1 MKFEIGK
8 TYQIDCEEAFVSD
21 CSTNRKI
28 FDMIGSEPWKVLM
41 VDGYDNDVVIIEMKD
56 GKVIE
61 PEEIDNE
68 LCVIFTKHDEGIIE
82 IAEDEIE
89 PEIKTVRVTHYKI
102 GASYKIENPGFR
114 SRLSVNRRIYDTL
127 KDRPWIVEEL
137 NEDNDAVISIRMV
150 DTRVCYHA
158 EDFDVGNIFNEN
170 DLLDLVEIEPEST
183 DHPYVIIDSNGEV
196 HYCTEDQVE
205 SRVKDLLTEMP
216 DSTVKVFKFDAEYQ
230 ASVKIEKI

>member
-8 TYQIDCEEAFVSD
+8 TYKIDCEEAFVSD
-21 CSTNRKI
+21 SSTNRKI
-28 FDMIGSEPWKVLM
+28 FDMIGSEPWKVMM
-41 VDGYDNDVVIIEMKD
+41 VDGRDNDVVIIEMKD

-68 LCVIFTKHDEGIIE
+68 LCAFFTKHDEGIIE
-82 IAEDEIE
+82 TIVET
-89 PEIKTVRVTHYKI
+89 EIKTVRATQYKI
-102 GASYKIENPGFR
+102 GSTYKIENPGFR
-114 SRLSVNRRIYDTL
+114 SRLSANRRIYDTL
-127 KDRPWIVEEL
+127 KDLPWIVEEL

-150 DTRVCYHA
+150 DTRACYHA
-158 EDFDVGNIFNEN
+158 EDFDVGNIFNED

-183 DHPYVIIDSNGEV
+183 GHAYVIIDIKGVV

-216 DSTVKVFKFDAEYQ
+216 DSSVKVFKFDAEYQ
-230 ASVKIEKI
+230 ASLKIEKI

>member
-8 TYQIDCEEAFVSD
+8 TYKIDCAEAFVSD
-21 CSTNRKI
+21 SSSNRKI

-68 LCVIFTKHDEGIIE
+68 LCLIFNKYDKGIIE
-82 IAEDEIE
+82 IAET
-89 PEIKTVRVTHYKI
+89 EIKTVRATQYKI
-102 GASYKIENPGFR
+102 GSTYKIENPGFR
-114 SRLSVNRRIYDTL
+114 SRLSSNRRIYDTI
-127 KDRPWIVEEL
+127 KDKPWIVEEL

-150 DTRVCYHA
+150 DTRACYHA
-158 EDFDVGNIFNEN
+158 EDFDVGNIFNED
-170 DLLDLVEIEPEST
+170 DLLDLVEIEPESI
-183 DHPYVIIDSNGEV
+183 DHAYVIIDVNGGL